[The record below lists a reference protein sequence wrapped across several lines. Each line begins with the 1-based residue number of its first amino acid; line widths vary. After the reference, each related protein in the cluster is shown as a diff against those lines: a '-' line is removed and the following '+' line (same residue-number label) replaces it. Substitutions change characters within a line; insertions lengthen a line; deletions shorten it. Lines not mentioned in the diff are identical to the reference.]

1 MTRMLAER
9 PGRGIWLSPLISGSA
24 IVAPTPPVS
33 VLLCSPASD
42 CLRGVCSEC
51 RIQKRWH
58 LEAIAQSTSLG
69 ALDSSLR
76 ADEQTSMQVRLR
88 CHPRLGPA
96 PGHPRRVEYE
106 SAHCG
111 ALQSLAVG
119 AGQQSTDIGPT
130 RTMGRAGTL
139 WPRGDT
145 GEVPGA
151 VSVCRARVRGNIP
164 TPSWRGCSNVA
175 QPLGLCWIN
184 GKPYQDS
191 LIQNREYFW
200 LRNATNISE
209 TEHLA
214 FNTLREMVEELSD

>member
-42 CLRGVCSEC
+42 RLRGVCSEC

-96 PGHPRRVEYE
+96 LGHPRRVEYE
-106 SAHCG
+106 SAHRG
-111 ALQSLAVG
+111 ALQSLASGLDNRVSTL
-119 AGQQSTDIGPT
+119 GQQEPWEGLEPYGHVVIQVRSQEPCRSAERVCVEIYPHQVGGAAQTSRSPWDH
-130 RTMGRAGTL
+130 AGSMASHTK
-139 WPRGDT
+139 T
-145 GEVPGA
+145 
-151 VSVCRARVRGNIP
+151 S
-164 TPSWRGCSNVA
+164 
-175 QPLGLCWIN
+175 
-184 GKPYQDS
+184 
-191 LIQNREYFW
+191 
-200 LRNATNISE
+200 
-209 TEHLA
+209 
-214 FNTLREMVEELSD
+214 